1 MSVDTFLSVLRAL
14 ECELHEPKA
23 RRDEKRLD
31 ELLDPGF
38 REFGRSGAA
47 YERADIFELLSNEVP
62 PAKVQAQGFKA
73 LELAPSV
80 VLLTY
85 QSAHV
90 SHAGSVERYTNRS
103 SIWRFEDSRWQ
114 MVFHQGTPCEA
125 FELEGI

>member
-1 MSVDTFLSVLRAL
+1 MSADTLLSVLRTL

-23 RRDEKRLD
+23 RRDEKRLA

-62 PAKVQAQGFKA
+62 PAKVHAQGFKA

-85 QSAHV
+85 QSAHL
-90 SHAGSVERYTNRS
+90 SHAGSVERHTNRS

-114 MVFHQGTPCEA
+114 MVFHQGTPCGA
-125 FELEGI
+125 FELEGS

>member
-1 MSVDTFLSVLRAL
+1 MSAEPLLSVLRAL
-14 ECELHEPKA
+14 ECELHQPKA
-23 RRDEKRLD
+23 RRNQKRLD

-47 YERADIFELLSNEVP
+47 YERADIFELLSNEIP
-62 PAKVQAQGFKA
+62 PAKVHAQGFTA
-73 LELAPSV
+73 FELAPSV

-90 SHAGSVERYTNRS
+90 SHAGSVERHTNRS
-103 SIWRFEDSRWQ
+103 SIWRFNDSRWQ

-125 FELEGI
+125 FELDAI

>member
-1 MSVDTFLSVLRAL
+1 MSADTLLSVLRTL

-23 RRDEKRLD
+23 RRDEKRLA

-62 PAKVQAQGFKA
+62 PAKVHAQGFTA
-73 LELAPSV
+73 FELAPSV

-90 SHAGSVERYTNRS
+90 SNSGTVERHTNRS
-103 SIWRFEDSRWQ
+103 SIWRFGDSRWQ
-114 MVFHQGTPCEA
+114 MVFHQGTPCGA
-125 FELEGI
+125 FELEEI

>member
-1 MSVDTFLSVLRAL
+1 MSVDTLLSVLRAL